1 MRRAAG
7 LRWWTG
13 LALLGCCV
21 ALAGLAHLAIS
32 GYWSGLLQL
41 GAATVTGI
49 PHAAANGLLLW
60 WFGRTL
66 RKGSEPL
73 VTRVARR
80 VHGTLSAP
88 IVSYTRK
95 VTIAW
100 CGFFTAQI
108 AVSAVLFLHAPL
120 EVWSLF
126 VNVLNLP
133 LVILMFAGEYLVR
146 VISHPEHPRAS
157 ISAMLRA
164 FARTDPASTD
174 AKAS

>member
-7 LRWWTG
+7 PWWWTG
-13 LALLGCCV
+13 LALLGCV
-21 ALAGLAHLAIS
+21 AVAGLAHLAIS
-32 GYWSGLLQL
+32 GYWNGSLQW
-41 GAATVTGI
+41 GAAMATGL

-66 RKGSEPL
+66 RDGSEPL

-80 VHGTLSAP
+80 VHGSLPAP

-100 CGFFTAQI
+100 CAFFAVQI
-108 AVSAVLFLHAPL
+108 AVSAVLFLLAPL
-120 EVWSLF
+120 ETWSLF

-133 LVILMFAGEYLVR
+133 LVVLMFSGEYLVR
-146 VISHPEHPRAS
+146 VTSHPEHPRAS
-157 ISAMLRA
+157 LAATVRA
-164 FARTDPASTD
+164 FTKADPVSTN
-174 AKAS
+174 AKA